1 MTEVRDDMMRSN
13 SPASLN
19 SLQIALQSMKERCTR
34 QQKKIEDLEQ
44 DHIILSASRND
55 LYSELKKVHETNE
68 KLRARNVGLSHD
80 LHLKSRELTEVKE
93 LWDRDRGRH
102 EDSVRQLERLQEDI
116 LRRSDMDSAS
126 SLSDSDVISSL
137 KVDTEKSDYDTHDDE
152 AMDDDKKM
160 LETSKV
166 QMAGIKTALIT
177 QQSQL
182 KTALETLRQ
191 RRAVS
196 DQSAEKLIST
206 VLTSAISSGSSEA
219 VTGGQDQP
227 HVEDSG
233 GQKTKCCPMCEAV
246 FPGDVT
252 QVSQNH

>member
-1 MTEVRDDMMRSN
+1 
-13 SPASLN
+13 
-19 SLQIALQSMKERCTR
+19 
-34 QQKKIEDLEQ
+34 
-44 DHIILSASRND
+44 
-55 LYSELKKVHETNE
+55 
-68 KLRARNVGLSHD
+68 
-80 LHLKSRELTEVKE
+80 
-93 LWDRDRGRH
+93 
-102 EDSVRQLERLQEDI
+102 
-116 LRRSDMDSAS
+116 MDSTS

-137 KVDTEKSDYDTHDDE
+137 KADTEKSDDDTQDDNE

-160 LETSKV
+160 LESSKA

-182 KTALETLRQ
+182 KAALETLRQ

-196 DQSAEKLIST
+196 DQSAERLIST

-227 HVEDSG
+227 RVEDSG
-233 GQKTKCCPMCEAV
+233 GQQTKCCPMCEAV

-252 QVSQNH
+252 QVIHNFRKQLPGRT

>member
-1 MTEVRDDMMRSN
+1 
-13 SPASLN
+13 
-19 SLQIALQSMKERCTR
+19 
-34 QQKKIEDLEQ
+34 
-44 DHIILSASRND
+44 
-55 LYSELKKVHETNE
+55 
-68 KLRARNVGLSHD
+68 
-80 LHLKSRELTEVKE
+80 
-93 LWDRDRGRH
+93 
-102 EDSVRQLERLQEDI
+102 
-116 LRRSDMDSAS
+116 MDSTS

-137 KVDTEKSDYDTHDDE
+137 KVDTEKSDDDTQDDE

-160 LETSKV
+160 LESSKA

-182 KTALETLRQ
+182 KAALETLRQ

-196 DQSAEKLIST
+196 DQSAERLIST

-219 VTGGQDQP
+219 VPGGHDQP

-233 GQKTKCCPMCEAV
+233 GQQTKCCPMCEAV

-252 QVSQNH
+252 QVSHNHKQ